1 MAQLTPH
8 VGSAQDNPLAQQGIR
23 GTRPSQAGPRPDGPL
38 PLLTA
43 ACPGR
48 VIGLGVLLRILYL
61 IYCLGQWAEW
71 TKPGPWGLDKRV
83 GLKFMV
89 TASVCLLGGTRVPT
103 SQGCCEE

>member
-1 MAQLTPH
+1 MAQLARR
-8 VGSAQDNPLAQQGIR
+8 VGTAQPNPLAQRRIR
-23 GTRPSQAGPRPDGPL
+23 RPRPSQAGPGPDGPL

-89 TASVCLLGGTRVPT
+89 TASVCLLGGD
-103 SQGCCEE
+103 QGAHLAGLL